1 MNSMMVSFMRY
12 CTSKKYNFLDSVI
25 AVLTIIF
32 LGTSIASADG
42 ISVRKAEIRMTE
54 EGYQLA
60 ANFDIR
66 LPVLVEQALT
76 HGVILNFLSEFTLT
90 RSRWYWLNEVASK
103 TEQTTKLT
111 YSALTRQYRIKRG
124 TLFQNFA
131 SLDDALRALG
141 NQSSNPIPTELLN
154 KTSGYLASLLPNNS
168 NYTASARMRLDVS
181 QLPKPLQVNALT
193 SDEWKLDSEGYS
205 WMLVPEEIAQARK
218 DTQ

>member
-1 MNSMMVSFMRY
+1 MRCCKNNHNMMRSLLVA
-12 CTSKKYNFLDSVI
+12 LAI
-25 AVLTIIF
+25 VLWSATAA
-32 LGTSIASADG
+32 TADG
-42 ISVRKAEIRMTE
+42 IAVRKAEIRVTE

-66 LPVLVEQALT
+66 LTLLLEQALT
-76 HGVILNFLSEFTLT
+76 HGITLNFVSEFTLT
-90 RSRWYWLNEVASK
+90 RSRWYWLDEVASK
-103 TEQTTKLT
+103 TEQTTKLS

-141 NQSSNPIPTELLN
+141 NQSSNPIPAELLN
-154 KTSGYLASLLPNNS
+154 KNSGYIASLLKNNS
-168 NYTASARMRLDVS
+168 NYTAFARMRLDVS

-205 WMLVPEEIAQARK
+205 WMLAPAEIAQARK
-218 DTQ
+218 VLQ

>member
-1 MNSMMVSFMRY
+1 
-12 CTSKKYNFLDSVI
+12 
-25 AVLTIIF
+25 
-32 LGTSIASADG
+32 
-42 ISVRKAEIRMTE
+42 VRKAEIRMTD

-66 LPVLVEQALT
+66 LTLLLEQALT
-76 HGVILNFLSEFTLT
+76 HGITLNFVSEFTLT
-90 RSRWYWLNEVASK
+90 RSRWYWLDEVATK
-103 TEQTTKLT
+103 TEQTTKLS

-141 NQSSNPIPTELLN
+141 NQSSNPIPAQLLN
-154 KTSGYLASLLPNNS
+154 KSSGYLASLLTNNS
-168 NYTASARMRLDVS
+168 SYTAFARMRLDVS

-205 WMLVPEEIAQARK
+205 WMLVPAEIAQARK
-218 DTQ
+218 VLQ